1 MKEGNIMG
9 EIIASTYEIIDRIGS
24 GGGGVVY
31 LANHLRLGKRVVLKA
46 DKRKLTTRPEIL
58 RREVDA
64 LKDLSHT
71 YIPQVYDFFVEGE
84 TVYTVMDYIEGES
97 LDRPLKRGERF
108 SQPQVISW
116 ACELLEALAY
126 LHSPTHGTPPR
137 GIVHSDIKPANIMV
151 TPQGHICLIDFNI
164 ALALGE
170 DNVVGRSAGYASPE
184 HYGLDFSSDTPIMDD
199 ATEVMEIGDD
209 TVPMT
214 RSEYSSSSKKIVVP
228 DTRSDIYSLGATLYH
243 LLSGF
248 RPAKDA
254 IEVEALSESEF
265 SPLLVQIITKA
276 MNPNPDLRYQTAE
289 EMLYALT
296 HLRQNDP
303 RAKRQKKN
311 TIIVSSILTL
321 TLIAGSFTSFV
332 GLKRMEMTQKSLT
345 LAEYSQNALSNGDP
359 GLAIKYALDALPQRG
374 SVFVPPYTSAAK
386 KALADSLGVYDLDDG
401 FKNHRMIELPSET
414 FKTVISNDGKK
425 GAAVYSFAVA
435 VFDTETGETIVTLPT
450 VKSALADVVFIDDN
464 TIVYA
469 GENGIC
475 AYDVREKKELWTG
488 KPATSIALSADRKT
502 VAAVYRNETFATIYE
517 IDGKEKATVS
527 FEGKKQRVVEN
538 DTFAD
543 PNDNLFAISND
554 GKFLAVSF
562 DNGGL
567 MIYDTTNADGSIE
580 IYDISDYIHFEGGF
594 YGQYLAFSST
604 MEGSSVFAVIDTV
617 ELAQTGGFE
626 LDSKIGVVAN
636 ETGIYISNKSTVV
649 KIHPITGEQEEVAY
663 TDSDVRM
670 FSNDTVSTI
679 VATEKNDYV
688 FFDKDANLLEQ
699 YNAGQTKCNFV
710 NVAGDYAI
718 IAGMDTPKVRI
729 MKRKLYAESDLFNYD
744 ANYVHD
750 EARINDDGTNVMLFN
765 YKGFKLFDKNGTL
778 ISEVEIPDA
787 EKVYDQQYRKKSGN
801 LAVMYKNALR
811 IYDGA
816 TGRILVEEPELKSV
830 FYAPYGVSILDKENN
845 LKLIDLDTGEVLVKE
860 KANGEYA
867 AYCGTVVDNSLIGD
881 GELIG
886 ATKKGNQYYFAI
898 KNGDVCSVFDSSKK
912 KLFEAPVLE
921 QSEAFFTSD
930 AIVLSP
936 LHGTPTVYSLTDGRK
951 ITDLEKDSY
960 LTYITE
966 TNDYIVS
973 EYVSASSERYAI
985 LLDKLTYEPLAYLPG
1000 LCDVSGEELIF
1011 DYYKGKLRKTRIYS
1025 IDELIGLA
1033 KGGDIR

>member
-1 MKEGNIMG
+1 MN

-84 TVYTVMDYIEGES
+84 IVYTVMDYIEGES
-97 LDRPLKRGERF
+97 LDKPLKRGEKF

-137 GIVHSDIKPANIMV
+137 GIVHSDIKPANIML

-184 HYGLDFSSDTPIMDD
+184 HYGLDFSTDTPIMDD
-199 ATEVMEIGDD
+199 ATEVMDFDDD
-209 TVPMT
+209 TVPLS
-214 RSEYSSSSKKIVVP
+214 RSEYNISSSKKIVVP

-243 LLSGF
+243 LLSGY

-254 IEVEALSESEF
+254 TKVEPLSGAEF

-303 RAKRQKKN
+303 RTKKHKRN
-311 TIIVSSILTL
+311 AIIVSSILIL
-321 TLIAGSFTSFV
+321 ALLAGSFTSFV

-359 GLAIKYALDALPQRG
+359 GLAVKYALEALPTQK
-374 SVFVPPYTSAAK
+374 SVFVPPYTPTAQ

-401 FKNHRMIELPSET
+401 FKNHHMLELPSET
-414 FKTVISNDGKK
+414 FKTVISEDGTK
-425 GAAVYSFAVA
+425 GAAVYAFEVA
-435 VFDTETGETIVTLPT
+435 VFDNETGETIVTLPT
-450 VKSALADVVFIDDN
+450 VKSALADVVFVDNN
-464 TIVYA
+464 TIAYA
-469 GENGIC
+469 SEEGIC
-475 AYDVREKKELWTG
+475 LYDVQNKKELWKG
-488 KPATSIALSADRKT
+488 KPVTSIALSADKKT
-502 VAAVYRNETFATIYE
+502 IAGVYRDETFATVYS
-517 IDGKEKATVS
+517 IDGEEKATVS
-527 FEGKKQRVVEN
+527 FEGKKQKVVEN

-543 PNDNLFAISND
+543 PNDNLFTISND

-562 DNGGL
+562 DDGGL
-567 MIYDTTNADGSIE
+567 MVYDTTDSEGSIE
-580 IYDISDYIHFEGGF
+580 IYDVSDYYHFEGGF
-594 YGQYLAFSST
+594 YGQYFAFSST

-626 LDSKIGVVAN
+626 LDSRVGVVAN
-636 ETGIYISNKSTVV
+636 ESGIYISNKSTIV

-670 FSNDTVSTI
+670 FSNDTVNTI

-688 FFDKDANLLEQ
+688 FFDKSANLLEQ
-699 YNAGQTKCNFV
+699 YNAGQTECNFV

-718 IAGMDTPKVRI
+718 IAGRDTPKIRI
-729 MKRKLYAESDLFNYD
+729 MKREIYDGVDLFSYD
-744 ANYVHD
+744 ANYIHD
-750 EARINDDGTNVMLFN
+750 EARISGDGSKVMLFN
-765 YKGFKLFDKNGTL
+765 YKGFRLFEKDGTL
-778 ISEVEIPDA
+778 IKETEIPDA
-787 EKVYDQQYRKKSGN
+787 EKVYDQQYCKDSGN

-811 IYDGA
+811 IYNGA
-816 TGRILVEEPELKSV
+816 TGEILVEEIDLKSV
-830 FYAPYGVSILDKENN
+830 FYAPYGVSILDKNNN
-845 LKLIDLDTGEVLVKE
+845 LKLIDLNSGEVLVEE
-860 KANGEYA
+860 KTDSNYA
-867 AYCGTVVDNSLIGD
+867 AYCGMVVDDALIGE

-886 ATKKGNQYYFAI
+886 ATQKGNQYLFAI
-898 KNGDVCSVFDSSKK
+898 KNEDICSVYNNDGKK
-912 KLFEAPVLE
+912 ILEAPVLE
-921 QSEAFFTSD
+921 QTEAFFTD
-930 AIVLSP
+930 NAIVLSP
-936 LHGTPTVYSLTDGRK
+936 LHGTPTVYKLASGKK
-951 ITDLEKDSY
+951 IADLEKDSY

-966 TNDYIVS
+966 IDDYIVS
-973 EYVSASSERYAI
+973 EYVTASSERYGI
-985 LLDKLTYEPLAYLPG
+985 LLDKSSYEPLAYLPG
-1000 LCDVSGEELIF
+1000 LCDISNEELIF
-1011 DYYKGKLRKTRIYS
+1011 DYYKGILRKSRIYS